1 MLQVEA
7 SNRLVEHDRIE
18 TKWARE
24 TAAVKPSDRL
34 LPMALLSA
42 MVFIPAISILT
53 MASWINP
60 AVALVLS
67 AFATAAVVRYAWLS
81 LHNQQQNLRTEKM
94 EMRDRE
100 LEPILN
106 AAKDAN
112 KRLELVNSKLHAQR
126 QIVDAH
132 D

>member
-1 MLQVEA
+1 M
-7 SNRLVEHDRIE
+7 II
-18 TKWARE
+18 
-24 TAAVKPSDRL
+24 
-34 LPMALLSA
+34 LS
-42 MVFIPAISILT
+42 

-60 AVALVLS
+60 AVAMVLS
-67 AFATAAVVRYAWLS
+67 VFVTAAVVRYAWRS

-100 LEPILN
+100 MKPILN
-106 AAKDAN
+106 ATRDAK
-112 KRLELVNSKLHAQR
+112 KRLDLVKSKLHAQR